1 MNMLCLDHHFKF
13 MSEIRCRSHFY
24 ILTDQLLESEK
35 KTSGGNKWLLISSLG
50 AMQCWCEP
58 RDTGKPFYFCLV
70 TAFGVDTHLP
80 C

>member
-35 KTSGGNKWLLISSLG
+35 KQVEEIGG
-50 AMQCWCEP
+50 
-58 RDTGKPFYFCLV
+58 F
-70 TAFGVDTHLP
+70 
-80 C
+80 